1 MHELRLL
8 FRSHDIA
15 GVHYIY
21 MSDEVADL
29 QRPSQPAAGPASQL
43 VPSIVKLG
51 LPICRARSRT
61 YARRIA
67 SGFSSPARGRAR
79 YAAATRSSPFPS
91 VLPVPPIG
99 VRPDEGW
106 TGRRPGG
113 GTSYSNHCLGHDS
126 QVWHEQDRL
135 PQAQGNWGSH
145 ALTSAMALASSCYRE
160 RVHRRRPWTY

>member
-8 FRSHDIA
+8 FRSRKCLPASFALPSCLSPRAVPSA

-79 YAAATRSSPFPS
+79 YAAATRSSPFPF
-91 VLPVPPIG
+91 VLPMPPID

-113 GTSYSNHCLGHDS
+113 GTSFSNH
-126 QVWHEQDRL
+126 W
-135 PQAQGNWGSH
+135 
-145 ALTSAMALASSCYRE
+145 
-160 RVHRRRPWTY
+160 